1 MGSNSSIRKQAVWL
15 LAGTVL
21 AAVLQLAQLGIVARN
36 FDAKQL
42 GVLAIVN
49 AVLMVAMVLQDMG
62 MSSYLI
68 HRQELEKKEQSTIF
82 WVNVFFGLAT
92 GVLIVILAYPLSW
105 FYKLNDL
112 SYLLFLVSA
121 NFFILGAMSQYQA
134 NFVKVKKL
142 VLLAKIEML
151 AKVISFLTTIFLI
164 LVMHFTIAAVVIG
177 QFLNALFRLVFMLLF
192 SEKCWHPSLQFC
204 RKTFKAAVKYGSY
217 QLGSQTINQLRTQAD
232 ALIIGKYLGP
242 DFLGVYS
249 LAKELI
255 LQPLK
260 LLTPV
265 INRLTLPRF
274 AEKQH
279 SEIEL
284 RSLFIRSIS
293 LIVNVSAFV
302 YLLIGLSAYIGV
314 RLLYGTGHEVVAT
327 LIPYMLLLGVLRPM
341 GGLTGAISQANG
353 TTKKEFIWNLWASLI
368 VVVVVC
374 LSLVGKN
381 IAFVAMSLSVAQVA
395 MSIAVYPLF
404 IKPVVGVSF
413 KEYLFSW
420 IYTAAFCF
428 VAIIAMDYFDLGM
441 VIYSGF
447 TSLFGWKS

>member
-1 MGSNSSIRKQAVWL
+1 MGNSNVIKKQAVWL

-21 AAVLQLAQLGIVARN
+21 AAVLQLAQLGIVARA

-68 HRQELEKKEQSTIF
+68 HRQVLDKREQSTIF

-92 GVLIVILAYPLSW
+92 GGLIIILAYPLSL
-105 FYKLNDL
+105 FYKIHELG
-112 SYLLFLVSA
+112 YLLCLVSV

-134 NFVKVKKL
+134 HFVKTKKL
-142 VLLAKIEML
+142 VLLAQVEML
-151 AKVISFLTTIFLI
+151 AKVLSFLATIFLI
-164 LVMHFTIAAVVIG
+164 IVMHFSIAAVIIG
-177 QFLNALFRLVFMLLF
+177 QFLNASFRLIFMLLF
-192 SEKCWHPSLQFC
+192 SEKSWHPTLQFC
-204 RKTFKAAVKYGSY
+204 KKTFKAAVGYGSY

-232 ALIIGKYLGP
+232 AFIIGKYLGP
-242 DFLGVYS
+242 DFLGIYS

-279 SEIEL
+279 STGEL
-284 RSLFIRSIS
+284 RALFLRSVS
-293 LIVNVSAFV
+293 LIVNVSAAV
-302 YLLIGLSAYIGV
+302 YLSIGLGAYLGV
-314 RLLYGTGHEVVAT
+314 RLLYGPGHEEVAT

-353 TTKKEFIWNLWASLI
+353 STKKEFVWNIWASII
-368 VVVVVC
+368 VVIVVT
-374 LSLVGKN
+374 LFLVGGN
-381 IAFVAMSLSVAQVA
+381 IALVAMSLSVAQVI

-404 IKPVVGVSF
+404 IKPVVGISF
-413 KEYLFSW
+413 KEYFCSW
-420 IYTAAFCF
+420 IYTAVFCLVVI
-428 VAIIAMDYFDLGM
+428 VAIDYFELGR
-441 VIYSGF
+441 VIYNGMI
-447 TSLFGWKS
+447 SLLG